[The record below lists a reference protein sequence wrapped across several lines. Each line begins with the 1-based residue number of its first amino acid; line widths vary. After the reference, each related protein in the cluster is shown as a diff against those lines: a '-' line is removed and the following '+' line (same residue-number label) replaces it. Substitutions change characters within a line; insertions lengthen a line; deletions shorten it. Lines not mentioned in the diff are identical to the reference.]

1 MVVGQGTHGKC
12 RMNRKVTER
21 LHPCLPL
28 VLILLTGAA
37 VGCAHQTPRLCAP
50 TQPNGWRAQ
59 PVTIVSRFAPDAD
72 LDPAANTP
80 VGDEGYNLY
89 ILTVA
94 AHWDYS
100 NTRSFVSSFA
110 QRPWGHSWLVLESP
124 GNRLEYALNG
134 NFGRM
139 QPSYHEGV
147 KQRLLAGEPN
157 PISYLWETMSDGRR
171 EIGKTDRIP
180 SFVWRMPITRRRH
193 QLIHEFLMQRKCD
206 RFGIRSDNC
215 TDMVAEAGALAGIN
229 LIHRVRLTVPPE
241 VKFRGRMRRVWTDP
255 QYRIVEFSVPDVLE
269 LDLRQLA
276 QFGIGSDATDSYLAM
291 KR

>member
-1 MVVGQGTHGKC
+1 MNGKV
-12 RMNRKVTER
+12 NER
-21 LHPCLPL
+21 LHPSLAL

-37 VGCAHQTPRLCAP
+37 AGCAHQTPRLCTP
-50 TQPNGWRAQ
+50 MQPNGWRAQ
-59 PVTIVSRFAPDAD
+59 PVAIVSRFTSDAD
-72 LDPAANTP
+72 LDPAAKTP
-80 VGDEGYNLY
+80 VGDEGYYLY
-89 ILTVA
+89 VLTVA

-100 NTRSFVSSFA
+100 NTTTFISSFA
-110 QRPWGHSWLVLESP
+110 RRPWGHSWLVLESP
-124 GNRLEYALNG
+124 ENRLEYALNG
-134 NFGRM
+134 NFGQI

-147 KQRLLAGEPN
+147 KQRILNGDPN

-180 SFVWRMPITRRRH
+180 SFVWQMPITRRRH
-193 QLIHEFLMQRKCD
+193 QLIHEFLMQKKCD

-229 LIHRVRLTVPPE
+229 LIHRIRLTVPPE
-241 VKFRGRMRRVWTDP
+241 VRFQGRMRRVWTDP
-255 QYRIVEFSVPDVLE
+255 HYRIVEFSVPDVLE

-276 QFGIGSDATDSYLAM
+276 QFGIGRDATDSYLAM